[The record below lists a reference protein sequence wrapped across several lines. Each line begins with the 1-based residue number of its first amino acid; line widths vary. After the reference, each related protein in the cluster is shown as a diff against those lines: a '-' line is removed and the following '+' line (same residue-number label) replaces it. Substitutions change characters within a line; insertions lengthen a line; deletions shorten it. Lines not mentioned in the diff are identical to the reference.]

1 MGQGR
6 TDFAQRLP
14 TPSRIPGPPPLL
26 SCLFSLAT
34 VLVPALSLPLALS
47 MSNQQPPADERQPLL
62 AASSTTS
69 ADDPSS
75 NLHAK
80 VHADDVAS
88 HGSTRQLIKQEL
100 VYLSRKSPPLIVG
113 FLLESSVSLL
123 TVAIAGRCV
132 VSPASLPPTR
142 PALPHP
148 PQN

>member
-1 MGQGR
+1 
-6 TDFAQRLP
+6 
-14 TPSRIPGPPPLL
+14 
-26 SCLFSLAT
+26 
-34 VLVPALSLPLALS
+34 

-62 AASSTTS
+62 AASSPTS

-80 VHADDVAS
+80 IHADDVAS

>member
-1 MGQGR
+1 M
-6 TDFAQRLP
+6 T
-14 TPSRIPGPPPLL
+14 
-26 SCLFSLAT
+26 
-34 VLVPALSLPLALS
+34 
-47 MSNQQPPADERQPLL
+47 NQQPPADDRQPLL
-62 AASSTTS
+62 AAFSTTS

-75 NLHAK
+75 DLHAK

-100 VYLSRKSPPLIVG
+100 VYLSKKSPPLIVG

-132 VSPASLPPTR
+132 LSRVPPPTR
-142 PALPHP
+142 PAPPHS